1 MYFQRIL
8 IKYEFKVINSL
19 IEKDESHISCYIID
33 RLKKDFPS
41 FFKNILDKKFEED
54 SEMREIVKDRFKK
67 LREITSWNILVMFWL
82 GIFDLEKYIDYI
94 AVLEEKE
101 GKINSY

>member
-1 MYFQRIL
+1 L